1 MSPLT
6 RLPLTVEHALL
17 GFLRQGPLHGY
28 ELHRRLSD
36 PAGLGQVWHLK
47 QAHLYG
53 LLARLEA
60 EGYLTS
66 RKQAQPAR
74 PARKLFRLTRSGRSA
89 FLAWAQSPVAR
100 GREFRMDFLVK
111 LYLAEREDPPLT
123 ERLVESQRFA
133 LRDWLA
139 VQQAQAASLA
149 PDSYAARVCQ
159 FRIGQT
165 QSMLAWLDVCAISH
179 PPASAPG
186 F

>member
-17 GFLRQGPLHGY
+17 GFLRGGPMHGY

-36 PAGLGQVWHLK
+36 PAGLGQVWRLK

-53 LLARLEA
+53 LLARLEE

-66 RKQAQPAR
+66 RQQAQPAR
-74 PARKLFRLTRSGRSA
+74 PARKLFRLTRSGKAA
-89 FLAWAQSPVAR
+89 FLDWVQSPVVR

-111 LYLAEREDPPLT
+111 LYLAEREDPSLAPQ
-123 ERLVESQRFA
+123 LVERQRTA
-133 LRDWLA
+133 LQDWLA
-139 VQQAQAASLA
+139 AQQAQAARLLPA
-149 PDSYAARVCQ
+149 SYAARVCQ

-165 QSMLAWLDVCAISH
+165 EAMLAWLAAYAL
-179 PPASAPG
+179 PGQPAPAPG
-186 F
+186 L